1 MKILII
7 FIFTLALLSCDNEKD
22 FKSDFEKHKFDQTV
36 IDNLPRYDTLRK
48 IVLDN
53 YDSFNLNDTNYRFTY
68 FYNFDS
74 LVQISGYSNYD
85 VPQKI
90 YQTTV
95 ELFNEIGKEYIFGFT
110 ISKDSLFE
118 IFVRNTH
125 LTNYYL
131 DVRERLYWY
140 PRVNK
145 IYKPE
150 YPIKDTLLT
159 DKWQYQIWYDKKSEF

>member
-1 MKILII
+1 M
-7 FIFTLALLSCDNEKD
+7 
-22 FKSDFEKHKFDQTV
+22 
-36 IDNLPRYDTLRK
+36 
-48 IVLDN
+48 
-53 YDSFNLNDTNYRFTY
+53 
-68 FYNFDS
+68 
-74 LVQISGYSNYD
+74 
-85 VPQKI
+85 PQKI